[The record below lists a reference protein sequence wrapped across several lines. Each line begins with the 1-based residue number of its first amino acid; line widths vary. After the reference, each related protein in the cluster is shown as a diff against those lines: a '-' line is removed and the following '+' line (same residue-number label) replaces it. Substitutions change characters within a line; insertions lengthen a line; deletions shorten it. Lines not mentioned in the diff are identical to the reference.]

1 MRSVFEPRLRAAS
14 IVTRWSIVWRT
25 RENNIAEHSWYV
37 TVYSTLVAQVIGWQ
51 GPAASLLARAALH
64 ELEELVT
71 GDVVSPVKNRLI
83 DPARLDQFVHT
94 ELSRSLPFA
103 YSLNT
108 SIVDSVGPTVA
119 AEIDAIIKVA
129 DTLDALFFLLTEE
142 QLGNRMVANRIV
154 DSELALQRAWAKLPC
169 GADRLADLYA
179 KHIVPAINE
188 HRTSTSHDIGTYETA
203 TLDGEHTEVLPLASE
218 TREIRE
224 QAVGRP
230 SRSAKKVGRKAKV
243 GTLSGAGSRQNEPVA

>member
-14 IVTRWSIVWRT
+14 IVKRWSIVWRT
-25 RENNIAEHSWYV
+25 REDNIAEHSWYV

-51 GPAASLLARAALH
+51 GPAAAMLARAALH

-71 GDVVSPVKNRLI
+71 GDVVSPVKCRLI
-83 DPARLDQFVHT
+83 DRDRLEQFVHT

-103 YSLNT
+103 HALNT
-108 SIVDSVGPTVA
+108 SIADSVSPTVL

-154 DSELALQRAWAKLPC
+154 DSELALQRAWTKLPC
-169 GADRLADLYA
+169 SADRLRDLYA
-179 KHIVPAINE
+179 KHIAPAITE
-188 HRTSTSHDIGTYETA
+188 HRTSTNHDIGTYETA
-203 TLDGEHTEVLPLASE
+203 AIDGEHSEAIPLAPE
-218 TREIRE
+218 AREVRQ

-230 SRSAKKVGRKAKV
+230 SGSAKKVRRKAKV
-243 GTLSGAGSRQNEPVA
+243 GALPGAGAGKD